1 MELINKII
9 DIALH
14 LDRYLSAIIQQYG
27 LWTYAILFVVIFIET
42 GFVVMPFLPGDS
54 LLFAAGT
61 FAALGALKVG
71 WLIAILTAA
80 AIIGDTVN
88 YWIGHFVGPKVFHK
102 DKARFFKKEY
112 LDRTHAFYEK
122 HGGKTIIIARFVPI
136 IRSFAPLV
144 AGIGRMSY
152 GNFIAYNVIG
162 GVGLGRPARRRRLF
176 LRQHP
181 VRQEEFLP
189 GHPGHHRPIDDP
201 DRDRVSASPEEKAD
215 LPTEPAPRRR
225 PVRRYGHVPAG
236 DGRDGLE
243 RPAIRARRGRLGPG
257 DSWLMSWCG
266 HVGVK
271 GRQRDE
277 SRRWAAMTSVPA
289 SPTLLG
295 VPVPIQ
301 K

>member
-27 LWTYAILFVVIFIET
+27 LWTYVILFVVIFIET

-61 FAALGALKVG
+61 FAALKAFKVG
-71 WLIAILTAA
+71 WLILVLAAA

-88 YWIGHFVGPKVFHK
+88 YWIGHYVGPKVFNK
-102 DKARFFKKEY
+102 EKARFFKKEH

-136 IRSFAPLV
+136 IRSFAPFV

-152 GNFIAYNVIG
+152 GKFIAYNVIG
-162 GVGLGRPARRRRLF
+162 GVGWVVLLVGAGYFFGNIPVVRKNFSLAILAIIALSTVPVVTEF
-176 LRQHP
+176 LR
-181 VRQEEFLP
+181 
-189 GHPGHHRPIDDP
+189 HR
-201 DRDRVSASPEEKAD
+201 K
-215 LPTEPAPRRR
+215 
-225 PVRRYGHVPAG
+225 
-236 DGRDGLE
+236 
-243 RPAIRARRGRLGPG
+243 
-257 DSWLMSWCG
+257 
-266 HVGVK
+266 K
-271 GRQRDE
+271 
-277 SRRWAAMTSVPA
+277 
-289 SPTLLG
+289 
-295 VPVPIQ
+295 